1 MEEERRLWKNLK
13 QIVSGESPE
22 SKEEVQ
28 EAVEYV
34 VEECGSQGYLE
45 ENEVRMIKNVLQY
58 SGKNARD
65 IMTHRKDIVA
75 VDGSE
80 TLEHALQFMLDE
92 RFTRFP
98 VYEKNIDDI
107 IGTIHLRDAMKYYL
121 NKELRPVKVKELK
134 DCLREVSFIP
144 ETKGLSRLF
153 KQMNTEKNH
162 LFIVLDEYGACAGLI
177 TMEDLLEEIVG
188 EIRDEYDEE
197 EKQLIQ
203 KISAHRYRIDGSVKI
218 DDVNDA
224 LGTSYESEDYD
235 SIAGL
240 LIEALDRLPAQ
251 GESVTLAD
259 GTTLLAEKIEKN
271 RISHVLLTLPVRENE
286 KTEEEIK
293 APKEPAEQAEE
304 VSGEETV
311 KTL

>member
-98 VYEKNIDDI
+98 VYEENIDDI

-162 LFIVLDEYGACAGLI
+162 LFIVLDEYGQTAGI
-177 TMEDLLEEIVG
+177 VAMEDIIEEIVG
-188 EIRDEYDEE
+188 NIFDEYDEE
-197 EKQLIQ
+197 ETLYFRQENGTYL
-203 KISAHRYRIDGSVKI
+203 VK
-218 DDVNDA
+218 
-224 LGTSYESEDYD
+224 GK
-235 SIAGL
+235 
-240 LIEALDRLPAQ
+240 ALDDLEEILGIEIEDEENETLNGFLISKLERIPA
-251 GESVTLAD
+251 EHETCEVRYD
-259 GTTLLAEKIEKN
+259 VYCFRILLVDNNMIELVEVEKIED
-271 RISHVLLTLPVRENE
+271 
-286 KTEEEIK
+286 
-293 APKEPAEQAEE
+293 
-304 VSGEETV
+304 
-311 KTL
+311 

>member
-98 VYEKNIDDI
+98 VYEENIDDI

-162 LFIVLDEYGACAGLI
+162 LFIVLDEYGQTAGI
-177 TMEDLLEEIVG
+177 VAMEDIIEEIVG
-188 EIRDEYDEE
+188 NIFDEYDEE
-197 EKQLIQ
+197 ETLYFRQENGTYL
-203 KISAHRYRIDGSVKI
+203 VKGK
-218 DDVNDA
+218 V
-224 LGTSYESEDYD
+224 
-235 SIAGL
+235 
-240 LIEALDRLPAQ
+240 ALDDLEEILGIEIEDEENETLNGFLISKLERIPA
-251 GESVTLAD
+251 EHETCEVRYDVYCFRILRVD
-259 GTTLLAEKIEKN
+259 NNMIELVEVEKIED
-271 RISHVLLTLPVRENE
+271 
-286 KTEEEIK
+286 
-293 APKEPAEQAEE
+293 
-304 VSGEETV
+304 
-311 KTL
+311 

>member
-28 EAVEYV
+28 EAVEHV

-98 VYEKNIDDI
+98 VYEENIDDI

-162 LFIVLDEYGACAGLI
+162 LFIVLDEYGQTAGI
-177 TMEDLLEEIVG
+177 VAMEDIIEEIVG
-188 EIRDEYDEE
+188 NIFDEYDEE
-197 EKQLIQ
+197 ETLYFRQENGTYL
-203 KISAHRYRIDGSVKI
+203 VKGK
-218 DDVNDA
+218 V
-224 LGTSYESEDYD
+224 
-235 SIAGL
+235 
-240 LIEALDRLPAQ
+240 ALDDLEEILGIEIEDEENETLNGFLISKLERIPA
-251 GESVTLAD
+251 EYETCEVRYDVYCFRILRVD
-259 GTTLLAEKIEKN
+259 NNMIELVEVEKIED
-271 RISHVLLTLPVRENE
+271 
-286 KTEEEIK
+286 
-293 APKEPAEQAEE
+293 
-304 VSGEETV
+304 
-311 KTL
+311 

>member
-98 VYEKNIDDI
+98 VYEENIDDI

-162 LFIVLDEYGACAGLI
+162 LFIVLDEYGQTAGI
-177 TMEDLLEEIVG
+177 VAMEDIIEEIVG
-188 EIRDEYDEE
+188 NIFDEYDEE
-197 EKQLIQ
+197 ETLYFRQENGTYL
-203 KISAHRYRIDGSVKI
+203 VKGK
-218 DDVNDA
+218 V
-224 LGTSYESEDYD
+224 
-235 SIAGL
+235 
-240 LIEALDRLPAQ
+240 ALDDLEEILGIEIEDEENETLNGFLISKLERIPA
-251 GESVTLAD
+251 EHEMCEVRYD
-259 GTTLLAEKIEKN
+259 VYCFRILLVDNNMIELVEVEKIED
-271 RISHVLLTLPVRENE
+271 
-286 KTEEEIK
+286 
-293 APKEPAEQAEE
+293 
-304 VSGEETV
+304 
-311 KTL
+311 

>member
-34 VEECGSQGYLE
+34 VEECGGQGYLE

-162 LFIVLDEYGACAGLI
+162 LFIVLDEYGQTAGI
-177 TMEDLLEEIVG
+177 VAMEDIIEEIVG
-188 EIRDEYDEE
+188 NIFDEYDEE
-197 EKQLIQ
+197 ETLYFRQENGTYLVKGKVALNDLEEILGIEIEDEENETLNGFLIS
-203 KISAHRYRIDGSVKI
+203 KLERIPAEHETCEVRYDVYCFRILRVD
-218 DDVNDA
+218 NNM
-224 LGTSYESEDYD
+224 
-235 SIAGL
+235 
-240 LIEALDRLPAQ
+240 IELV
-251 GESVTLAD
+251 EV
-259 GTTLLAEKIEKN
+259 EKIED
-271 RISHVLLTLPVRENE
+271 
-286 KTEEEIK
+286 
-293 APKEPAEQAEE
+293 
-304 VSGEETV
+304 
-311 KTL
+311 

>member
-28 EAVEYV
+28 EAVEHV

-98 VYEKNIDDI
+98 VYEENIDDI

-144 ETKGLSRLF
+144 ETQGLARLF

-162 LFIVLDEYGACAGLI
+162 LFIVLDEYGQTAGI
-177 TMEDLLEEIVG
+177 VAMVDIIEEIVG
-188 EIRDEYDEE
+188 NIFDEYDEE
-197 EKQLIQ
+197 ETLYFRQENGTYL
-203 KISAHRYRIDGSVKI
+203 VKGK
-218 DDVNDA
+218 V
-224 LGTSYESEDYD
+224 
-235 SIAGL
+235 
-240 LIEALDRLPAQ
+240 ALDDLEEILGIEIKDEENETLNGFLISKLERIPAEHETCEVQ
-251 GESVTLAD
+251 YDVYCFRILRVDNNMIELVEV
-259 GTTLLAEKIEKN
+259 EKIED
-271 RISHVLLTLPVRENE
+271 
-286 KTEEEIK
+286 
-293 APKEPAEQAEE
+293 
-304 VSGEETV
+304 
-311 KTL
+311 

>member
-34 VEECGSQGYLE
+34 VEESGSQGYLE

-162 LFIVLDEYGACAGLI
+162 LFIVLDEYGQTAGI
-177 TMEDLLEEIVG
+177 VAMEDIIEEIVG
-188 EIRDEYDEE
+188 NIFDEYDEE
-197 EKQLIQ
+197 ETLYFRQENGTYLVKGKVALNDLEEILGIEIEDEENETLNGFLIS
-203 KISAHRYRIDGSVKI
+203 KLERIPAEHETCEVRYDVYCFRILRVD
-218 DDVNDA
+218 NNM
-224 LGTSYESEDYD
+224 
-235 SIAGL
+235 
-240 LIEALDRLPAQ
+240 IELV
-251 GESVTLAD
+251 EV
-259 GTTLLAEKIEKN
+259 EKIED
-271 RISHVLLTLPVRENE
+271 
-286 KTEEEIK
+286 
-293 APKEPAEQAEE
+293 
-304 VSGEETV
+304 
-311 KTL
+311 

>member
-28 EAVEYV
+28 EAVEHV

-58 SGKNARD
+58 SGKNARY
-65 IMTHRKDIVA
+65 II
-75 VDGSE
+75 
-80 TLEHALQFMLDE
+80 
-92 RFTRFP
+92 TRFP
-98 VYEKNIDDI
+98 VYEENIDDI

-162 LFIVLDEYGACAGLI
+162 LFIVLDEYGQTAGI
-177 TMEDLLEEIVG
+177 VAMEDIIEEIVG
-188 EIRDEYDEE
+188 NIFDEYDEE
-197 EKQLIQ
+197 ETLYFRQENGTYL
-203 KISAHRYRIDGSVKI
+203 VKGK
-218 DDVNDA
+218 V
-224 LGTSYESEDYD
+224 
-235 SIAGL
+235 
-240 LIEALDRLPAQ
+240 ALDDLEEILGIEIEDEENETLNGFLISKLERIPAEHETCEVQ
-251 GESVTLAD
+251 YDVYCFRILRVDNNMIELVEV
-259 GTTLLAEKIEKN
+259 EKIED
-271 RISHVLLTLPVRENE
+271 
-286 KTEEEIK
+286 
-293 APKEPAEQAEE
+293 
-304 VSGEETV
+304 
-311 KTL
+311 

>member
-34 VEECGSQGYLE
+34 VEESGSQGYLE

-98 VYEKNIDDI
+98 VYEENIDDI

-162 LFIVLDEYGACAGLI
+162 LFIVLDEYGQTAGI
-177 TMEDLLEEIVG
+177 VAMEDIIEEIVG
-188 EIRDEYDEE
+188 NIFDEYDEE
-197 EKQLIQ
+197 ETLYFRQENGTYL
-203 KISAHRYRIDGSVKI
+203 VKGK
-218 DDVNDA
+218 V
-224 LGTSYESEDYD
+224 
-235 SIAGL
+235 
-240 LIEALDRLPAQ
+240 ALDDLEEILGIEIEDEENETLNGFLISKLERIPA
-251 GESVTLAD
+251 EHETCEVRYDVYCFRILRVD
-259 GTTLLAEKIEKN
+259 NNMIELVEVEKIED
-271 RISHVLLTLPVRENE
+271 
-286 KTEEEIK
+286 
-293 APKEPAEQAEE
+293 
-304 VSGEETV
+304 
-311 KTL
+311 

>member
-98 VYEKNIDDI
+98 VYEENIDDI

-162 LFIVLDEYGACAGLI
+162 LFIVLDEYGQTAGI
-177 TMEDLLEEIVG
+177 VAMEDIIEEIVG
-188 EIRDEYDEE
+188 NIFDEYDEE
-197 EKQLIQ
+197 ETLYFRQENETYL
-203 KISAHRYRIDGSVKI
+203 VKGK
-218 DDVNDA
+218 V
-224 LGTSYESEDYD
+224 
-235 SIAGL
+235 
-240 LIEALDRLPAQ
+240 ALDDLEEILGIEIEDEENETLNGFLISKLERIPA
-251 GESVTLAD
+251 EHETCEVRYDVYCFRILRVD
-259 GTTLLAEKIEKN
+259 NNMIELVEVEKIED
-271 RISHVLLTLPVRENE
+271 
-286 KTEEEIK
+286 
-293 APKEPAEQAEE
+293 
-304 VSGEETV
+304 
-311 KTL
+311 

>member
-98 VYEKNIDDI
+98 VYEENIDDI

-153 KQMNTEKNH
+153 KQKNTEKNH
-162 LFIVLDEYGACAGLI
+162 LFIVLDEYGQTAGI
-177 TMEDLLEEIVG
+177 VAMEDIIEEIVG
-188 EIRDEYDEE
+188 NIFDEYDEE
-197 EKQLIQ
+197 ETLYFRQENGTYL
-203 KISAHRYRIDGSVKI
+203 VKGK
-218 DDVNDA
+218 V
-224 LGTSYESEDYD
+224 
-235 SIAGL
+235 
-240 LIEALDRLPAQ
+240 ALDDLEEILGIEIEDEENETLNGFLISKLERIPA
-251 GESVTLAD
+251 EHETCEVRYD
-259 GTTLLAEKIEKN
+259 VYCFRILLVDNNMIELVEVEKIED
-271 RISHVLLTLPVRENE
+271 
-286 KTEEEIK
+286 
-293 APKEPAEQAEE
+293 
-304 VSGEETV
+304 
-311 KTL
+311 

>member
-65 IMTHRKDIVA
+65 IMTYRKDIVA

-98 VYEKNIDDI
+98 VYEENIDDI

-162 LFIVLDEYGACAGLI
+162 LFIVLDEYGQTAGI
-177 TMEDLLEEIVG
+177 VAMEDIIEEIVG
-188 EIRDEYDEE
+188 NIFDEYDEE
-197 EKQLIQ
+197 ETLYFRQENGTYL
-203 KISAHRYRIDGSVKI
+203 VKGK
-218 DDVNDA
+218 V
-224 LGTSYESEDYD
+224 
-235 SIAGL
+235 
-240 LIEALDRLPAQ
+240 ALDDLEEILGIEIEDEENETLNGFLISKLERIPA
-251 GESVTLAD
+251 EHETCEVRYD
-259 GTTLLAEKIEKN
+259 VYCFRILLVDNNMIELVEVEKIED
-271 RISHVLLTLPVRENE
+271 
-286 KTEEEIK
+286 
-293 APKEPAEQAEE
+293 
-304 VSGEETV
+304 
-311 KTL
+311 

>member
-98 VYEKNIDDI
+98 VYEENIDDI

-162 LFIVLDEYGACAGLI
+162 LFIVLDEYGQTAGI
-177 TMEDLLEEIVG
+177 VAMEDIIEEIVG
-188 EIRDEYDEE
+188 NIFDEYDEE
-197 EKQLIQ
+197 ETLYFRQENGTYL
-203 KISAHRYRIDGSVKI
+203 VKGK
-218 DDVNDA
+218 V
-224 LGTSYESEDYD
+224 
-235 SIAGL
+235 
-240 LIEALDRLPAQ
+240 ALDDLEEILGIEIEDEENETLNGFLISKLEWIPA
-251 GESVTLAD
+251 EHETCEVRYDVYCFRILRVD
-259 GTTLLAEKIEKN
+259 NNMIELVEVEKIED
-271 RISHVLLTLPVRENE
+271 
-286 KTEEEIK
+286 
-293 APKEPAEQAEE
+293 
-304 VSGEETV
+304 
-311 KTL
+311 

>member
-162 LFIVLDEYGACAGLI
+162 LFIVLDEYGQTAGI
-177 TMEDLLEEIVG
+177 VAMEDIIEEIVG
-188 EIRDEYDEE
+188 NIFDEYDEE
-197 EKQLIQ
+197 ETLYFRQENGTYL
-203 KISAHRYRIDGSVKI
+203 VKGK
-218 DDVNDA
+218 V
-224 LGTSYESEDYD
+224 
-235 SIAGL
+235 
-240 LIEALDRLPAQ
+240 ALDDLEEILGIEIEDEENETLNGFLISKLERIPA
-251 GESVTLAD
+251 EHETCEVRYD
-259 GTTLLAEKIEKN
+259 VYCFRILLVDNNMIELVEVEKIED
-271 RISHVLLTLPVRENE
+271 
-286 KTEEEIK
+286 
-293 APKEPAEQAEE
+293 
-304 VSGEETV
+304 
-311 KTL
+311 

>member
-65 IMTHRKDIVA
+65 IMTHRKAIVA
-75 VDGSE
+75 GDGSE

-98 VYEKNIDDI
+98 VYEENIDDI

-162 LFIVLDEYGACAGLI
+162 LFIVLDEYGQTAGI
-177 TMEDLLEEIVG
+177 VAMEDIIEEIVG
-188 EIRDEYDEE
+188 NIFDEYDEE
-197 EKQLIQ
+197 ETLYFRQENGTYL
-203 KISAHRYRIDGSVKI
+203 VKGK
-218 DDVNDA
+218 V
-224 LGTSYESEDYD
+224 
-235 SIAGL
+235 
-240 LIEALDRLPAQ
+240 ALDDLEEILGIEIEDEENETLNGFLISKLERIPA
-251 GESVTLAD
+251 EHETCEVRYD
-259 GTTLLAEKIEKN
+259 VYCFRILLVDNNMIELVEVEKIED
-271 RISHVLLTLPVRENE
+271 
-286 KTEEEIK
+286 
-293 APKEPAEQAEE
+293 
-304 VSGEETV
+304 
-311 KTL
+311 

>member
-98 VYEKNIDDI
+98 VYEENIDDI

-162 LFIVLDEYGACAGLI
+162 LFIVLDEYGQTAGI
-177 TMEDLLEEIVG
+177 VAMEDIIEEIVG
-188 EIRDEYDEE
+188 NIFDEYDEE
-197 EKQLIQ
+197 ETLYFRQENGTYL
-203 KISAHRYRIDGSVKI
+203 VKGK
-218 DDVNDA
+218 V
-224 LGTSYESEDYD
+224 
-235 SIAGL
+235 
-240 LIEALDRLPAQ
+240 ALDDLEEILGIEIEDEENETLNGFLSSKLERIPA
-251 GESVTLAD
+251 EHETCEVRYD
-259 GTTLLAEKIEKN
+259 VYCFRILLVDNNMIELVEVEKIED
-271 RISHVLLTLPVRENE
+271 
-286 KTEEEIK
+286 
-293 APKEPAEQAEE
+293 
-304 VSGEETV
+304 
-311 KTL
+311 

>member
-98 VYEKNIDDI
+98 VYEENIDDI

-162 LFIVLDEYGACAGLI
+162 LFIVLDEYGQTAGI
-177 TMEDLLEEIVG
+177 VAMEDIIEEIVG
-188 EIRDEYDEE
+188 NIFDEYDEE
-197 EKQLIQ
+197 ETLYFRQENGTYL
-203 KISAHRYRIDGSVKI
+203 VKGK
-218 DDVNDA
+218 V
-224 LGTSYESEDYD
+224 
-235 SIAGL
+235 
-240 LIEALDRLPAQ
+240 ALDDLEEIL
-251 GESVTLAD
+251 GIEIEDEENETLNGFLISKLERIPVEHETCEVRYD
-259 GTTLLAEKIEKN
+259 VYCFRILRVDNNMIELVEVEKIED
-271 RISHVLLTLPVRENE
+271 
-286 KTEEEIK
+286 
-293 APKEPAEQAEE
+293 
-304 VSGEETV
+304 
-311 KTL
+311 

>member
-98 VYEKNIDDI
+98 VYEENIDDI

-144 ETKGLSRLF
+144 ETKGLSCLF

-162 LFIVLDEYGACAGLI
+162 LFIVLDEYGQTAGI
-177 TMEDLLEEIVG
+177 VAMEDIIEEIVG
-188 EIRDEYDEE
+188 NIFDEYDEE
-197 EKQLIQ
+197 ETLYFRQENGTYL
-203 KISAHRYRIDGSVKI
+203 VKGK
-218 DDVNDA
+218 V
-224 LGTSYESEDYD
+224 
-235 SIAGL
+235 
-240 LIEALDRLPAQ
+240 ALDDLEEILGIEIEDEENETLNGFLISKLERIPA
-251 GESVTLAD
+251 EHETCEVRYDVYCFRILRVD
-259 GTTLLAEKIEKN
+259 NNMIELVEVEKIED
-271 RISHVLLTLPVRENE
+271 
-286 KTEEEIK
+286 
-293 APKEPAEQAEE
+293 
-304 VSGEETV
+304 
-311 KTL
+311 

>member
-98 VYEKNIDDI
+98 VYEENIDDI

-162 LFIVLDEYGACAGLI
+162 LFIVLDEYGQTAGI
-177 TMEDLLEEIVG
+177 VAMEDIIEEIVG
-188 EIRDEYDEE
+188 NIFDEYDEE
-197 EKQLIQ
+197 ETLYFRQENGTYL
-203 KISAHRYRIDGSVKI
+203 VKGK
-218 DDVNDA
+218 V
-224 LGTSYESEDYD
+224 
-235 SIAGL
+235 
-240 LIEALDRLPAQ
+240 ALDDLEEILGIEIEDEENETLNGFLISKLERIPA
-251 GESVTLAD
+251 EH
-259 GTTLLAEKIEKN
+259 GTCEVRYDVYCFRILLVDNNMIELVEVEKIED
-271 RISHVLLTLPVRENE
+271 
-286 KTEEEIK
+286 
-293 APKEPAEQAEE
+293 
-304 VSGEETV
+304 
-311 KTL
+311 

>member
-98 VYEKNIDDI
+98 VYEENIDDI
-107 IGTIHLRDAMKYYL
+107 IGTIHLRDVMKYYL

-162 LFIVLDEYGACAGLI
+162 LFIVLDEYGQTAGI
-177 TMEDLLEEIVG
+177 VAMEDIIEEIVG
-188 EIRDEYDEE
+188 NIFDEYDEE
-197 EKQLIQ
+197 ETLYFRQENGTYL
-203 KISAHRYRIDGSVKI
+203 VKGK
-218 DDVNDA
+218 V
-224 LGTSYESEDYD
+224 
-235 SIAGL
+235 
-240 LIEALDRLPAQ
+240 ALDDLEEILGIEIEDEENETLNGFLISKLERIPA
-251 GESVTLAD
+251 EHETCEVRYD
-259 GTTLLAEKIEKN
+259 VYCFRILLVDNNMIELVEVEKIED
-271 RISHVLLTLPVRENE
+271 
-286 KTEEEIK
+286 
-293 APKEPAEQAEE
+293 
-304 VSGEETV
+304 
-311 KTL
+311 

>member
-28 EAVEYV
+28 EAVEHV

-98 VYEKNIDDI
+98 VYEENIDDI

-162 LFIVLDEYGACAGLI
+162 LFIVLDEYGQTAGI
-177 TMEDLLEEIVG
+177 VAMEDIIEEIVG
-188 EIRDEYDEE
+188 NISDEYDEE
-197 EKQLIQ
+197 ETLYFRQENGTYL
-203 KISAHRYRIDGSVKI
+203 VKGK
-218 DDVNDA
+218 V
-224 LGTSYESEDYD
+224 
-235 SIAGL
+235 
-240 LIEALDRLPAQ
+240 ALDDLEEILGIEIEDEENETLNGFLISKLERIPAEHETCEVQ
-251 GESVTLAD
+251 YDVYCFRILRVDNNMIELVEV
-259 GTTLLAEKIEKN
+259 EKIED
-271 RISHVLLTLPVRENE
+271 
-286 KTEEEIK
+286 
-293 APKEPAEQAEE
+293 
-304 VSGEETV
+304 
-311 KTL
+311 

>member
-80 TLEHALQFMLDE
+80 TLEHALQFMMDE

-98 VYEKNIDDI
+98 VYEVNIDDI
-107 IGTIHLRDAMKYYL
+107 IGTIHLRDALKYYL

-162 LFIVLDEYGACAGLI
+162 LFIVLDEYGQTAGI
-177 TMEDLLEEIVG
+177 VAMEDIIEEIVG
-188 EIRDEYDEE
+188 NIFDEYDEE
-197 EKQLIQ
+197 ETLYFRQENGTYL
-203 KISAHRYRIDGSVKI
+203 VKGK
-218 DDVNDA
+218 V
-224 LGTSYESEDYD
+224 
-235 SIAGL
+235 
-240 LIEALDRLPAQ
+240 ALDDLEEILGIEIEDEENETLNGFLISKLERIPA
-251 GESVTLAD
+251 EHETCEVRYDVYCFRILRVD
-259 GTTLLAEKIEKN
+259 NNMIELVEVEKIED
-271 RISHVLLTLPVRENE
+271 
-286 KTEEEIK
+286 
-293 APKEPAEQAEE
+293 
-304 VSGEETV
+304 
-311 KTL
+311 

>member
-65 IMTHRKDIVA
+65 IMTHRKAIVA

-98 VYEKNIDDI
+98 VYEENIDDI

-121 NKELRPVKVKELK
+121 NKELRPVNVKELK

-162 LFIVLDEYGACAGLI
+162 LFIVLDEYGQTAGI
-177 TMEDLLEEIVG
+177 VAMEDIIEEIVG
-188 EIRDEYDEE
+188 NIFDEYDEE
-197 EKQLIQ
+197 ETLYFRQENGTYL
-203 KISAHRYRIDGSVKI
+203 VKGK
-218 DDVNDA
+218 V
-224 LGTSYESEDYD
+224 
-235 SIAGL
+235 
-240 LIEALDRLPAQ
+240 ALDDLEEILGIEIEDEENETLNGFLISKLERIPA
-251 GESVTLAD
+251 EHETCEVRYDVYCFRILRVD
-259 GTTLLAEKIEKN
+259 NNMIELVEVEKIED
-271 RISHVLLTLPVRENE
+271 
-286 KTEEEIK
+286 
-293 APKEPAEQAEE
+293 
-304 VSGEETV
+304 
-311 KTL
+311 

>member
-162 LFIVLDEYGACAGLI
+162 LFIVLDEYGQTAGI
-177 TMEDLLEEIVG
+177 VAMEDIIEEIVG
-188 EIRDEYDEE
+188 NIFDEYDEE
-197 EKQLIQ
+197 ETLYFRQENGTYL
-203 KISAHRYRIDGSVKI
+203 VKGK
-218 DDVNDA
+218 V
-224 LGTSYESEDYD
+224 
-235 SIAGL
+235 
-240 LIEALDRLPAQ
+240 ALDDLEEILGIEIEDEENETLNGFLISKLERIPA
-251 GESVTLAD
+251 EHETCEVRYD
-259 GTTLLAEKIEKN
+259 VYCFRILLEDNNMIELVEVEKIED
-271 RISHVLLTLPVRENE
+271 
-286 KTEEEIK
+286 
-293 APKEPAEQAEE
+293 
-304 VSGEETV
+304 
-311 KTL
+311 

>member
-98 VYEKNIDDI
+98 VYEENIDDI

-121 NKELRPVKVKELK
+121 NKELRLVKVKELK

-162 LFIVLDEYGACAGLI
+162 LFIVLDEYGQTAGI
-177 TMEDLLEEIVG
+177 VAMEDIIEEIVG
-188 EIRDEYDEE
+188 NIFDEYDEE
-197 EKQLIQ
+197 ETLYFRQENGTYL
-203 KISAHRYRIDGSVKI
+203 VKGK
-218 DDVNDA
+218 V
-224 LGTSYESEDYD
+224 
-235 SIAGL
+235 
-240 LIEALDRLPAQ
+240 ALDDLEEILGIEIEDEENETLNGFLISKLERIPA
-251 GESVTLAD
+251 EHETCEVRYDVYCFRILRVD
-259 GTTLLAEKIEKN
+259 NNMIELVEVEKIED
-271 RISHVLLTLPVRENE
+271 
-286 KTEEEIK
+286 
-293 APKEPAEQAEE
+293 
-304 VSGEETV
+304 
-311 KTL
+311 

>member
-22 SKEEVQ
+22 SQEEVQ

-98 VYEKNIDDI
+98 VYEENIDDI

-162 LFIVLDEYGACAGLI
+162 LFIVLDEYGQTAGI
-177 TMEDLLEEIVG
+177 VAMEDIIEEIVG
-188 EIRDEYDEE
+188 NIFDEYDEE
-197 EKQLIQ
+197 ETLYFRQENGTYL
-203 KISAHRYRIDGSVKI
+203 VKEK
-218 DDVNDA
+218 V
-224 LGTSYESEDYD
+224 
-235 SIAGL
+235 
-240 LIEALDRLPAQ
+240 ALDDLEEILGIEIEDEENETLNGFLISKLERIPA
-251 GESVTLAD
+251 EHETCEVRYD
-259 GTTLLAEKIEKN
+259 VYCFRILLVDNNMIELVEVEKIED
-271 RISHVLLTLPVRENE
+271 
-286 KTEEEIK
+286 
-293 APKEPAEQAEE
+293 
-304 VSGEETV
+304 
-311 KTL
+311 

>member
-98 VYEKNIDDI
+98 VYEENIDDI

-162 LFIVLDEYGACAGLI
+162 LFIVLDEYGQTAGI
-177 TMEDLLEEIVG
+177 VAMEDIIEEIVG
-188 EIRDEYDEE
+188 NIFDEYDEE
-197 EKQLIQ
+197 ETLYFRQENGTYL
-203 KISAHRYRIDGSVKI
+203 VKGK
-218 DDVNDA
+218 V
-224 LGTSYESEDYD
+224 
-235 SIAGL
+235 
-240 LIEALDRLPAQ
+240 ALDDLEEILGIEIEDEENETLNGFLISKLERIPA
-251 GESVTLAD
+251 EHETCEVRYD
-259 GTTLLAEKIEKN
+259 VYCFRILLEDNNMIELVEVEKIED
-271 RISHVLLTLPVRENE
+271 
-286 KTEEEIK
+286 
-293 APKEPAEQAEE
+293 
-304 VSGEETV
+304 
-311 KTL
+311 

>member
-80 TLEHALQFMLDE
+80 TMEHALQFMLDE

-98 VYEKNIDDI
+98 VYEENIDDI

-162 LFIVLDEYGACAGLI
+162 LFIVLDEYGQTAGI
-177 TMEDLLEEIVG
+177 VAMEDIIEEIVG
-188 EIRDEYDEE
+188 NIFDEYDEE
-197 EKQLIQ
+197 ETLYFRQENGTYL
-203 KISAHRYRIDGSVKI
+203 VKGK
-218 DDVNDA
+218 V
-224 LGTSYESEDYD
+224 
-235 SIAGL
+235 
-240 LIEALDRLPAQ
+240 ALDDLEEILGIEIEDEENETLNGFLISKLERIPA
-251 GESVTLAD
+251 EHETCEVRYDVYCFRILRVD
-259 GTTLLAEKIEKN
+259 NNMIELVEVEKIED
-271 RISHVLLTLPVRENE
+271 
-286 KTEEEIK
+286 
-293 APKEPAEQAEE
+293 
-304 VSGEETV
+304 
-311 KTL
+311 

>member
-98 VYEKNIDDI
+98 VYEENIDDI

-121 NKELRPVKVKELK
+121 NKELRPVKAKELK

-162 LFIVLDEYGACAGLI
+162 LFIVLDEYGQTAGI
-177 TMEDLLEEIVG
+177 VAMEDIIEEIVG
-188 EIRDEYDEE
+188 NIFDEYDEE
-197 EKQLIQ
+197 ETLYFRQENGTYL
-203 KISAHRYRIDGSVKI
+203 VKGK
-218 DDVNDA
+218 V
-224 LGTSYESEDYD
+224 
-235 SIAGL
+235 
-240 LIEALDRLPAQ
+240 ALDDLEEILGIEIEDEENETLNGFLISKLERIPA
-251 GESVTLAD
+251 EHETCEVRYDVYCFRILRVD
-259 GTTLLAEKIEKN
+259 NNMIELVEVEKIED
-271 RISHVLLTLPVRENE
+271 
-286 KTEEEIK
+286 
-293 APKEPAEQAEE
+293 
-304 VSGEETV
+304 
-311 KTL
+311 

>member
-13 QIVSGESPE
+13 QIVSGESLE

-98 VYEKNIDDI
+98 VYEENIDDI

-162 LFIVLDEYGACAGLI
+162 LFIVLDEYGQTAGI
-177 TMEDLLEEIVG
+177 VAMEDIIEEIVG
-188 EIRDEYDEE
+188 NIFDEYDEE
-197 EKQLIQ
+197 ETLYFRQENGTYL
-203 KISAHRYRIDGSVKI
+203 VKGK
-218 DDVNDA
+218 V
-224 LGTSYESEDYD
+224 
-235 SIAGL
+235 
-240 LIEALDRLPAQ
+240 ALDDLEEILGIEIEDEENETLNGFLISKLERIPA
-251 GESVTLAD
+251 EHETCEVRYDVYCFRILRVD
-259 GTTLLAEKIEKN
+259 NNMIELVEVEKIED
-271 RISHVLLTLPVRENE
+271 
-286 KTEEEIK
+286 
-293 APKEPAEQAEE
+293 
-304 VSGEETV
+304 
-311 KTL
+311 

>member
-28 EAVEYV
+28 EAVENV

-98 VYEKNIDDI
+98 VYEENIDDI

-162 LFIVLDEYGACAGLI
+162 LFIVLDEYGQTAGI
-177 TMEDLLEEIVG
+177 VAMEDIIEEIVG
-188 EIRDEYDEE
+188 NIFDEYDEE
-197 EKQLIQ
+197 ETLYFRQENGTYL
-203 KISAHRYRIDGSVKI
+203 VKGK
-218 DDVNDA
+218 V
-224 LGTSYESEDYD
+224 
-235 SIAGL
+235 
-240 LIEALDRLPAQ
+240 ALDDLEEILGIEIEDEENETLNGFLISKLERIPA
-251 GESVTLAD
+251 EHETCEVRYDVYCFRILRVD
-259 GTTLLAEKIEKN
+259 NNMIELVEVEKIED
-271 RISHVLLTLPVRENE
+271 
-286 KTEEEIK
+286 
-293 APKEPAEQAEE
+293 
-304 VSGEETV
+304 
-311 KTL
+311 

>member
-28 EAVEYV
+28 EAVEHV

-98 VYEKNIDDI
+98 VYEENIDDI

-153 KQMNTEKNH
+153 EQMNTEKNH
-162 LFIVLDEYGACAGLI
+162 LFIVLDEYGQTAGI
-177 TMEDLLEEIVG
+177 VAMEDIIEEIVG
-188 EIRDEYDEE
+188 NIFDEYDEE
-197 EKQLIQ
+197 ETLYFRQENGTYL
-203 KISAHRYRIDGSVKI
+203 VKGK
-218 DDVNDA
+218 V
-224 LGTSYESEDYD
+224 
-235 SIAGL
+235 
-240 LIEALDRLPAQ
+240 ALDDLEEILGIEIEDEENETLNGFLISKLERIPA
-251 GESVTLAD
+251 EHETCEVRYDVYCFRILRVD
-259 GTTLLAEKIEKN
+259 NNMIELVEVEKIED
-271 RISHVLLTLPVRENE
+271 
-286 KTEEEIK
+286 
-293 APKEPAEQAEE
+293 
-304 VSGEETV
+304 
-311 KTL
+311 

>member
-28 EAVEYV
+28 EAVEHV

-92 RFTRFP
+92 RFARFP
-98 VYEKNIDDI
+98 VYEENIDDI

-162 LFIVLDEYGACAGLI
+162 LFIVLDEYGQTAGI
-177 TMEDLLEEIVG
+177 VAMEDIIEEIVG
-188 EIRDEYDEE
+188 NIFDEYDEE
-197 EKQLIQ
+197 ETLYFRQENGTYL
-203 KISAHRYRIDGSVKI
+203 VKGK
-218 DDVNDA
+218 V
-224 LGTSYESEDYD
+224 
-235 SIAGL
+235 
-240 LIEALDRLPAQ
+240 ALDDLEEILGIEIEDEENETLNGFLISKLERIPAEHETCEVQ
-251 GESVTLAD
+251 YDVYCFRILRVDNNMIELVEV
-259 GTTLLAEKIEKN
+259 EKIED
-271 RISHVLLTLPVRENE
+271 
-286 KTEEEIK
+286 
-293 APKEPAEQAEE
+293 
-304 VSGEETV
+304 
-311 KTL
+311 

>member
-28 EAVEYV
+28 EAIKHV

-65 IMTHRKDIVA
+65 IMTHRKDIIA

-80 TLEHALQFMLDE
+80 TLEHTLQFMLDE

-98 VYEKNIDDI
+98 VYEENIDDI

-162 LFIVLDEYGACAGLI
+162 LFIVLDEYGQTAGI
-177 TMEDLLEEIVG
+177 VAMEDIIEEIVG
-188 EIRDEYDEE
+188 NIFDEYDEE
-197 EKQLIQ
+197 ETLYFRQENGTYLVKG
-203 KISAHRYRIDGSVKI
+203 KI
-218 DDVNDA
+218 
-224 LGTSYESEDYD
+224 
-235 SIAGL
+235 
-240 LIEALDRLPAQ
+240 ALDDLEEILGIEIEDEENETLNGFLISKLERIPA
-251 GESVTLAD
+251 EHETCEVRYDVYCFRILRVD
-259 GTTLLAEKIEKN
+259 NNMVELVEVEKIED
-271 RISHVLLTLPVRENE
+271 
-286 KTEEEIK
+286 
-293 APKEPAEQAEE
+293 
-304 VSGEETV
+304 
-311 KTL
+311 

>member
-98 VYEKNIDDI
+98 VYEENIDDI

-162 LFIVLDEYGACAGLI
+162 LFIVLDEYGQTAGI
-177 TMEDLLEEIVG
+177 VAMEDIIEEIVG
-188 EIRDEYDEE
+188 NIFDEYDEE
-197 EKQLIQ
+197 ETLYFRQENGTYL
-203 KISAHRYRIDGSVKI
+203 VKGK
-218 DDVNDA
+218 V
-224 LGTSYESEDYD
+224 
-235 SIAGL
+235 
-240 LIEALDRLPAQ
+240 ALDDLEEILGIEIEDEENETLNGFLISKLERIPAEYETCEVRYDVYCFRILRV
-251 GESVTLAD
+251 GNNMIELVEV
-259 GTTLLAEKIEKN
+259 EKIED
-271 RISHVLLTLPVRENE
+271 
-286 KTEEEIK
+286 
-293 APKEPAEQAEE
+293 
-304 VSGEETV
+304 
-311 KTL
+311 

>member
-65 IMTHRKDIVA
+65 IMTHRQDIVA

-98 VYEKNIDDI
+98 VYEENIDDI

-162 LFIVLDEYGACAGLI
+162 LFIVLDEYGQTAGI
-177 TMEDLLEEIVG
+177 VAMEDIIEEIVG
-188 EIRDEYDEE
+188 NIFDEYDEE
-197 EKQLIQ
+197 ETLYFRQENGTYL
-203 KISAHRYRIDGSVKI
+203 VKGK
-218 DDVNDA
+218 V
-224 LGTSYESEDYD
+224 
-235 SIAGL
+235 
-240 LIEALDRLPAQ
+240 ALDDLEEILGIEIEDEENETLNGFLISKLERIPA
-251 GESVTLAD
+251 EHETCEVRYDVYCFRILRVD
-259 GTTLLAEKIEKN
+259 NNMIELVEVEKIED
-271 RISHVLLTLPVRENE
+271 
-286 KTEEEIK
+286 
-293 APKEPAEQAEE
+293 
-304 VSGEETV
+304 
-311 KTL
+311 